1 MAVGGGGEA
10 AGADEGVAIA
20 GEVEDDRTVWD
31 RADVTARWD
40 RRDRDKRCFI
50 AMTDSL
56 RLSLSLQGLSGEETG
71 LVEIWEER
79 FEIFK
84 SDGVPDQEQYDIVLG
99 L

>member
-31 RADVTARWD
+31 RADDTARWD

-50 AMTDSL
+50 AMTDSPN
-56 RLSLSLQGLSGEETG
+56 LSLSLSLG
-71 LVEIWEER
+71 
-79 FEIFK
+79 FEWRR
-84 SDGVPDQEQYDIVLG
+84 VL
-99 L
+99 

>member
-10 AGADEGVAIA
+10 AGADEGVVIA

-56 RLSLSLQGLSGEETG
+56 RLSLSLSLG
-71 LVEIWEER
+71 
-79 FEIFK
+79 FEWRRDW
-84 SDGVPDQEQYDIVLG
+84 SCGDLG
-99 L
+99 RKI

>member
-20 GEVEDDRTVWD
+20 GEVEDDRTLWD

-56 RLSLSLQGLSGEETG
+56 RLSLSLSR
-71 LVEIWEER
+71 V
-79 FEIFK
+79 
-84 SDGVPDQEQYDIVLG
+84 
-99 L
+99 